1 MEFALFALIALASLS
16 GDLPSP
22 ADASDAAPSIQL
34 DPAYDGLPL
43 TENEREWIAQCKP
56 DDAASCDTVGLG
68 FLEGQLTDKDDKRPR
83 PAMILFDKGCQYGS
97 FSACS
102 RIGYAYLVGE
112 NVDQN
117 ITLAR
122 VFLEKACS
130 GNDGAACNNLGLLL
144 VKEDYAGRNPKA
156 GFEIF
161 KQSCLLDDDDGCF
174 HVGVSYH
181 LGIGTEKAPKLASKF
196 FKKACKMGEE
206 SACSALDEIAGKK
219 KD

>member
-1 MEFALFALIALASLS
+1 MGPEYGALLAVALAMS
-16 GDLPSP
+16 
-22 ADASDAAPSIQL
+22 APSDVQGIDEPPFAVAI
-34 DPAYDGLPL
+34 DPAFASFDL
-43 TENEREWIAQCKP
+43 TEQEREQLAECTAEDAQACERLGLDFQDGTNT
-56 DDAASCDTVGLG
+56 DDDRKQPKVAI
-68 FLEGQLTDKDDKRPR
+68 R
-83 PAMILFDKGCQYGS
+83 LFDKGCQYGS

-122 VFLEKACS
+122 VFLEKACG

-144 VKEDYAGRNPKA
+144 VKEDYASRNPKV
-156 GFEIF
+156 GFELF